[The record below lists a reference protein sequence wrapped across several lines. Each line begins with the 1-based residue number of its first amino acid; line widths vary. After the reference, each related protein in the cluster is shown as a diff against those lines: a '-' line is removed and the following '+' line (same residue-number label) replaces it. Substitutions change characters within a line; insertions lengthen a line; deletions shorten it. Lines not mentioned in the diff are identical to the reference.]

1 MRYSII
7 EESFAQEIID
17 EYNACILCPSLPVW
31 KSVSA
36 NHQSLSSFATTFCHA
51 ANLLL
56 VSAFFGSKLAL

>member
-17 EYNACILCPSLPVW
+17 EYNACILCPSLPVS

-36 NHQSLSSFATTFCHA
+36 NHQSVSSFATTFCH